1 METSSSAI
9 KTSTSQG
16 LTHVKVRNIGQVSF
30 ATTHQEMLE
39 LQQKLGQLPHD
50 VATSEITET
59 LFLFEPSPVVTL
71 GSGAK
76 SDDILIGND
85 SLNQRGI
92 EILGVDRGGE
102 ATYHGP
108 GQLIAYPVLKL
119 RQQERDLHH
128 LLRVLETAVLETLEH
143 WGIEGKR
150 DPDHTGVWV
159 GSHKIASIGLSV
171 RRWVTGHGLALYIS
185 GDLEPFDWIVPC
197 GIQDCPITSMEQ
209 QLGHTIPRDQVEVFL
224 SDRIVSLFGRKAL
237 R

>member
-1 METSSSAI
+1 METSPTAT
-9 KTSTSQG
+9 KTSTSQE
-16 LTHVKVRNIGQVSF
+16 LPEVRIKNLGQVSF
-30 ATTHQEMLE
+30 ATTHQKMLG
-39 LQQKLGQLPHD
+39 LQKKLGQLPHD
-50 VATSEITET
+50 APTSKITET

-92 EILGVDRGGE
+92 EILDVDRGGE

-143 WGIEGKR
+143 WGIKGKR
-150 DPDHTGVWV
+150 DVNHTGVWV
-159 GSHKIASIGLSV
+159 DGHKIASIGLSV
-171 RRWVTGHGLALYIS
+171 RRWVTGHGLALYVA

-197 GIQDCPITSMEQ
+197 GIHDCPITSMEQ
-209 QLGHTIPRDQVEVFL
+209 LLGRSIARDQVEVFL
-224 SDRIVSLFGRKAL
+224 SERIVSHFGRKAP